1 MAAMSWS
8 SGGVPGTYEFRT
20 RMPRALTGKAVPAPM
35 AAFDTTRGPKAGRE
49 GGMAR
54 KLPNR

>member
-1 MAAMSWS
+1 MAVMSYIQRRR
-8 SGGVPGTYEFRT
+8 SGVYEFRR
-20 RMPRALTGKAVPAPM
+20 RMPQALAGKAVPAPM